1 MYIFFMIYLQFLV
14 NFNGQ
19 FCNTQLSHNPP
30 LPTSAPRILVWYH
43 LLEENRGQDLVSDL
57 LYKGMEPSFVMT
69 L

>member
-1 MYIFFMIYLQFLV
+1 MYIFFMIFLQFLV

-19 FCNTQLSHNPP
+19 FYNTQLSLN
-30 LPTSAPRILVWYH
+30 LTSAPRILVWYH